1 MGQNRVSL
9 NCAIFLRLRH
19 PSSHFLSI
27 CHVAAAVYCPACPA
41 MSPSG
46 ESTAAKPSL
55 PTRTVP
61 PISVSYAR
69 TSRTPKPA
77 SSAGASCPTTC
88 ISSPSRGAKTPWR
101 FCCGAFTADT
111 RSTTTSTPGG
121 RAISG
126 KTASSP
132 ARWDRI
138 TCGQPWPMWT
148 GTRFGRESCAR
159 RRTTAGQVPPRIC
172 LGWTRAGFWTLDW
185 WRQQGRGEDWAGELA
200 IEDVDATTKLRRCT
214 YAGRPFA
221 SESLVKEISQRFG
234 RSWTR
239 GRPKKEQTSGAASSE
254 FANQFALF

>member
-1 MGQNRVSL
+1 MPRRSRCILPG
-9 NCAIFLRLRH
+9 
-19 PSSHFLSI
+19 
-27 CHVAAAVYCPACPA
+27 PACPA

-88 ISSPSRGAKTPWR
+88 ISLPSRGAKTPWR

-132 ARWDRI
+132 ARWVASA
-138 TCGQPWPMWT
+138 GPW
-148 GTRFGRESCAR
+148 GG
-159 RRTTAGQVPPRIC
+159 
-172 LGWTRAGFWTLDW
+172 L
-185 WRQQGRGEDWAGELA
+185 GRG
-200 IEDVDATTKLRRCT
+200 TC
-214 YAGRPFA
+214 Y
-221 SESLVKEISQRFG
+221 
-234 RSWTR
+234 R
-239 GRPKKEQTSGAASSE
+239 GRGRHHQTAALYVCRTPVWEREFGQSDLTAIRSLLDPWTSE
-254 FANQFALF
+254 ERANVGSRIQ